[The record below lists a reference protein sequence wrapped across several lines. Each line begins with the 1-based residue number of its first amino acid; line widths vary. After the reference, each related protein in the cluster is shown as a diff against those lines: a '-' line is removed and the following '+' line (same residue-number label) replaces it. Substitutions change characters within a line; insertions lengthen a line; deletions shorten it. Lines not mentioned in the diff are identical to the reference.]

1 VSHRSKLS
9 YEQARLLAE
18 IAESDLRGRVVRA
31 LRSLGDPN
39 LVRATLAE
47 SRIKELDSLR
57 RKARRNGW
65 RREEALRNAPDFVGL
80 RIVCNNLQD
89 VRRAADL
96 IRAALQSDDIAVSEQ
111 EYLSS
116 PGKAGYRAIH
126 LNVRVPTRIHSHERS
141 D

>member
-39 LVRATLAE
+39 LVRATLAK

-57 RKARRNGW
+57 RKARRN

-89 VRRAADL
+89 VRWAADL

>member
-39 LVRATLAE
+39 LVRATLAK

-57 RKARRNGW
+57 RKARRN